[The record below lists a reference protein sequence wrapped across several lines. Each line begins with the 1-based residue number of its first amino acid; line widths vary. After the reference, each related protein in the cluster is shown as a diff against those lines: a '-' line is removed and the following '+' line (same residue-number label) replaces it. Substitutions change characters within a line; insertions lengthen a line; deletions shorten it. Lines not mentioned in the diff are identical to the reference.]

1 MQRTQNDSASTDL
14 LDMLDVEL
22 LTSIQ
27 AHVEERGSS
36 ASAYVVPMNRIF
48 IQDGNTDERC
58 VVVFAPHTAR
68 KDVRIEQ
75 RRIYTDVRTT
85 PDRKHRACLM
95 LADGAVALTEAA
107 VVGAAPLRYGRLVV
121 FWIFADDIV
130 ISEYPY
136 LDVVDE
142 ALRRTSRVAD
152 TDAYQVR
159 RGVTFHLASRQ
170 TAVEVFDSF
179 DVDSYIPG
187 EH

>member
-1 MQRTQNDSASTDL
+1 MQRTQNDSASADL

-27 AHVEERGSS
+27 AHVEERGGAS
-36 ASAYVVPMNRIF
+36 SAYVVPMTSIF
-48 IQDGNTDERC
+48 IQCGNTEERC
-58 VVVFAPHTAR
+58 VVVVAPHTAR
-68 KDVRIEQ
+68 KDVCIEQ

-95 LADGAVALTEAA
+95 LADGAVGLTEAA
-107 VVGAAPLRYGRLVV
+107 VVGAVPLRYGRLVV
-121 FWIFADDIV
+121 FWIFSDDIE

-136 LDVVDE
+136 LNVVDA

-159 RGVTFHLASRQ
+159 RGVTFHLASRE

-179 DVDSYIPG
+179 DVDSYVPS